1 MPAIQA
7 TGGALRQVENSETLG
22 PIPKEL
28 AILFVVAGV
37 GGVLLPGPI
46 GTPFLIIG
54 AVALWP
60 QALEAADRGIR
71 NRFPRAHRCG
81 VGQVKRFVADLER
94 RYP

>member
-1 MPAIQA
+1 MSAIQA
-7 TGGALRQVENSETLG
+7 TGGELTRVEDSEAIG

-28 AILFVVAGV
+28 AILFLVAGV

-60 QALEAADRGIR
+60 QLLEAADREVR
-71 NRFPRAHRCG
+71 ERFPRVHHCG
-81 VGQVKRFVADLER
+81 VRQVKRFVADLER

>member
-1 MPAIQA
+1 M
-7 TGGALRQVENSETLG
+7 RRVEDSEALG

-60 QALEAADRGIR
+60 KALDAADRGIR
-71 NRFPRAHRCG
+71 ERFPRAHRIG
-81 VGQVKRFVADLER
+81 VKQVKRFVADLER

>member
-7 TGGALRQVENSETLG
+7 TAGALRQAHDPEALG

-60 QALEAADRGIR
+60 RALEAADRGIR
-71 NRFPRAHRCG
+71 ERFPRAHRVG
-81 VGQVKRFVADLER
+81 VRQVKRFVADLER

>member
-1 MPAIQA
+1 MAAIQA
-7 TGGALRQVENSETLG
+7 TGGALGQAGDPEPLG

-60 QALEAADRGIR
+60 RALEAADRGIR
-71 NRFPRAHRCG
+71 GRFPRAHRVG
-81 VGQVKRFVADLER
+81 VRQVKRFVADLER